1 MNLGSDTVSQCRYE
15 ILDFVARDWPDCASL
30 EMKTKNY
37 LFGIV
42 GYAVIALTTRADIIP
57 SLSSTSPS
65 GSDFTWSYSAT
76 LTQDENAVSGGSN
89 GGDFFT
95 IYDFSGFVP
104 GSNAQPAGWTFT
116 ASLLGTTPPKVTPTD
131 DPLLFNLTWHYTGGS
146 GLPATLVGPMN
157 LGLFSAESD
166 TSGLRQGEFATEA
179 TKNVGPLAGT
189 PVDNI
194 GFIEVPVP
202 EMSALLPMIA
212 VCGFGAVGLAR
223 SFFRRQQR

>member
-1 MNLGSDTVSQCRYE
+1 M
-15 ILDFVARDWPDCASL
+15 
-30 EMKTKNY
+30 KNY
-37 LFGIV
+37 YYLLGIV
-42 GYAVIALTTRADIIP
+42 GLAVIALTTRADIIP
-57 SLSSTSPS
+57 SLSSITPS
-65 GSDFTWSYSAT
+65 GSDFTWSYSST

-116 ASLLGTTPPKVTPTD
+116 ASLLGATPPKVTPTD
-131 DPLLFNLTWHYTGGS
+131 DPLLFNLTWHYTG
-146 GLPATLVGPMN
+146 LPAILVGPMN
-157 LGLFSAESD
+157 LGLFSAESNTD
-166 TSGLRQGEFATEA
+166 ILRQGEFATEA

-194 GFIEVPVP
+194 GFVEIPVP

-212 VCGFGAVGLAR
+212 VCGFGAIGLAR
-223 SFFRRQQR
+223 SFLRRQQR